1 MAEHTV
7 VYRMGGGGDVAGML
21 DMVNTVVTLGLRVTI
36 ERVMV

>member
-1 MAEHTV
+1 
-7 VYRMGGGGDVAGML
+7 MGGGGDVAGML